1 MNNKGLLLVVSGPA
15 GSGKGTVLSK
25 IMQDGDCAYSV
36 SATTRQPRPGETNG
50 INYHFMT
57 EDEFKKHV
65 ENGDFLEYTEY
76 VGNYYGTLF
85 SEIKGKT
92 DQGINVILELEVQG
106 AENVKRLYPES
117 VLIWI
122 LPPNY
127 TTLEQRLRGR
137 GTETDEVIQKR
148 LNTAVKELEK
158 FPLYDYLII
167 NETHRSEEA
176 AKALREVIN
185 AERHKV
191 NRTDG
196 FVNEFMNNKI

>member
-15 GSGKGTVLSK
+15 GSGKSTVLAK

-36 SATTRQPRPGETNG
+36 SATTRQPRPGEVNG
-50 INYHFMT
+50 VNYHFMSE
-57 EDEFKKHV
+57 EDFKQHV
-65 ENGDFLEYTEY
+65 ANGDFLEYTEY
-76 VGNYYGTLF
+76 VGNYYGTLI
-85 SEIKGKT
+85 SEVRGKT
-92 DQGINVILELEVQG
+92 EKGINVILELEVQG
-106 AENVKRLYPES
+106 AENVKHLYPES
-117 VLIWI
+117 VLVWI

-137 GTETDEVIQKR
+137 GTETDDVIKKR
-148 LNTAVKELEK
+148 LTTAVKELEK

-167 NETHRSEEA
+167 NETDRPQEA
-176 AKALREVIN
+176 VKALREVIN
-185 AERHKV
+185 SERRRV